1 MEGTAKQ
8 IIEWLLDQPK
18 DVLFKITQIKKK
30 RSLDANAYCWVL
42 CQRIA
47 EVLQT
52 SKDEVY
58 ERMIQRYST
67 FDMDEGGYITVTML
81 QRVPVEKLGGHWRM
95 IGTHD
100 GFNSYI
106 RLKGSSEMDPKEMN
120 HLITGI
126 VSEAQELGIET
137 MPPRE
142 LKRMEELYAKHY
154 YKRP

>member
-1 MEGTAKQ
+1 MEGTVQQ
-8 IIEWLLDQPK
+8 IIQWLFDQPK
-18 DVLFKITQIKKK
+18 DKRFKIEEVKKN

-42 CQRIA
+42 CSKIA

-120 HLITGI
+120 KLIDGI
-126 VSEAQELGIET
+126 ISEAKDLDIET
-137 MPPRE
+137 MTPIE
-142 LKRMEELYAKHY
+142 IAKMKETYEKHY
-154 YKRP
+154 HK

>member
-30 RSLDANAYCWVL
+30 RSLDANAYAWVL

-120 HLITGI
+120 HLISGI

-137 MPPRE
+137 MTSRE
-142 LKRMEELYAKHY
+142 LQRMEELYAKHY